1 MVLKMKNMRNFAAAS
16 NKTNMKRITFF
27 LLLAALCAPMAAQT
41 RQERLTQ
48 HVYYFA
54 SDSLKGRAAGSED
67 AAKAAAYIVNEY
79 QAMGLKPFYN
89 DWYMYFSRGGKQY
102 KDVVAVLEGND
113 PVLKDQYIVVGAHYD
128 HLGVKNGKIYNGAD
142 DNASGS
148 ASVIEIARALCANRD
163 KLKRTVVI
171 AAFDAEEIGLYGSEA
186 LAVKMIDQDSLDVR
200 LMMSVD
206 MVGWYKAQN
215 RLELEGVATIRDG
228 RRLLHSEKLN
238 LKLKNFETSTFTAT
252 DTEGFATRQ
261 IPTIAAST
269 GLKSPYH
276 KPEDDAELIDYV
288 GLDKV
293 TGYLADVTLEAAS
306 DENFAASG
314 KVARKHRS
322 GNPILEVGLSLAEG
336 NTQLLFPK
344 AAFNGKSAFSWGGG
358 LSAQLNFGHHSHF
371 GLKAEALYVQ
381 AKAQYPDETNLYASA
396 LKYKGSELRVPV
408 QLIYQG
414 GGTGTLS
421 LGFGG
426 YYGWR
431 FNPELASGYTVQKE
445 DYGLSWGVGMKVGGI
460 GMSLIWMSSLAP
472 FFAEDSAPLVRES
485 TTLFRISKYF

>member
-1 MVLKMKNMRNFAAAS
+1 MKNMRNFASAL
-16 NKTNMKRITFF
+16 NETNMKRITIF
-27 LLLAALCAPMAAQT
+27 LLLAALCVPMAAQT

-54 SDSLKGRAAGSED
+54 SDSLKGRAAGSAD
-67 AAKAAAYIVNEY
+67 AAKAAAYIIKEY
-79 QAMGLKPFYN
+79 ESMGLKPFYD
-89 DWYMYFSRGGKQY
+89 DWYLPFSRGGRNY
-102 KDVVAVLEGND
+102 ADVVAVLEGND
-113 PVLKDQYIVVGAHYD
+113 PALKDQYIVVGAHYD
-128 HLGVKNGKIYNGAD
+128 HLGVKDGKIYNGAD

-171 AAFDAEEIGLYGSEA
+171 AAFDAEELGLYGSEA

-215 RLELEGVATIRDG
+215 RLELEGVATIKDG
-228 RRLLHSEKLN
+228 RRLLQSEKLN
-238 LKLKNFETSTFTAT
+238 LKLKDFETSAFTAT
-252 DTEGFATRQ
+252 DTEGFAKRQ
-261 IPTIAAST
+261 IPTIAATT

-276 KPEDDAELIDYV
+276 KPEDDADLIDYE
-288 GLDKV
+288 GLDRV
-293 TGYLADVTLEAAS
+293 TDYLAGLTLEAAS
-306 DENFAASG
+306 DETFAASG

-322 GNPILEVGLSLAEG
+322 GHPVFEAGLFLAEG
-336 NTQLLFPK
+336 STQLLFPK
-344 AAFNGKSAFSWGGG
+344 AGFDGKSAFSWGGG
-358 LSAQLNFGHHSHF
+358 LSAQLNFGSRSHF
-371 GLKAEALYVQ
+371 GLKTEAMYLRT
-381 AKAQYPDETNLYASA
+381 KAQYPDEANLYASA

-414 GGTGTLS
+414 GGAGTLS

-426 YYGWR
+426 YYGRR
-431 FNPELASGYTVQKE
+431 FKTELAGVDTIRQE
-445 DYGLSWGVGMKVGGI
+445 DYGLSWEVGMKVGGI
-460 GMSLIWMSSLAP
+460 GLSVISMSSLAP
-472 FFAEDSAPLVRES
+472 FFAEDNAPSVRES

>member
-1 MVLKMKNMRNFAAAS
+1 
-16 NKTNMKRITFF
+16 MKRISLC
-27 LLLAALCAPMAAQT
+27 LLLAALCVPMVAQT
-41 RQERLTQ
+41 RQERLTE

-67 AAKAAAYIVNEY
+67 AAKAAAYIINEY
-79 QAMGLKPFYN
+79 ESMGLKPFYD
-89 DWYMYFSRGGKQY
+89 DWYMPFSRGGKNY
-102 KDVVAVLEGND
+102 ANVVAVLEGND

-128 HLGVKNGKIYNGAD
+128 HLGVKDGKIYNGAD

-186 LAVKMIDQDSLDVR
+186 LAIRMIDRDSLDVR

-206 MVGWYKAQN
+206 MVGWYKAKN
-215 RLELEGVATIRDG
+215 RLELEGVATIKNG
-228 RRLLHSEKLN
+228 RRLLQSEKLN
-238 LKLKNFETSTFTAT
+238 LKLKDFETSTFTAT
-252 DTEGFATRQ
+252 DTEGFAKRQ

-276 KPEDDAELIDYV
+276 KPEDDAELIDYP

-293 TGYLADVTLEAAS
+293 TDYLSDLTLEVAS
-306 DENFAASG
+306 DESFASSG
-314 KVARKHRS
+314 KVARKHRNGS
-322 GNPILEVGLSLAEG
+322 PIFEVGLNIDEG

-344 AAFNGKSAFSWGGG
+344 AGFDGKSAFTWGGG
-358 LSAQLNFGHHSHF
+358 LSAQLNFSRKPNTF
-371 GLKAEALYVQ
+371 GLKAEALYLQ
-381 AKAQYPDETNLYASA
+381 AKARYPDEANLYASA

-408 QLIYQG
+408 ELIYQG

-431 FNPELASGYTVQKE
+431 FKTELPISQTIRRE
-445 DYGLSWGVGMKVGGI
+445 DYGLSWEVGMKVGGT
-460 GMSLIWMSSLAP
+460 GLSLIWMSSLAP
-472 FFAEDSAPLVRES
+472 FFEGDAAPLVRES
-485 TTLFRISKYF
+485 TALFRISKFF

>member
-1 MVLKMKNMRNFAAAS
+1 
-16 NKTNMKRITFF
+16 MKRIA
-27 LLLAALCAPMAAQT
+27 LSIALAALCVPMFAQT
-41 RQERLTQ
+41 RQERLTE

-54 SDSLKGRAAGSED
+54 SDSLKGRAAGSAD
-67 AAKAAAYIVNEY
+67 AAKAAAYIIDEY
-79 QAMGLKPFYN
+79 ESMGLKPFYD
-89 DWYMYFSRGGKQY
+89 DWYLPFSRGGKNY
-102 KDVVAVLEGND
+102 ADVVAVLEGND
-113 PVLKDQYIVVGAHYD
+113 PVLKNQYIVVGAHYD

-171 AAFDAEEIGLYGSEA
+171 AAFDAEELGLYGSEA

-206 MVGWYKAQN
+206 MVGWYKAKN
-215 RLELEGVATIRDG
+215 RLELEGVATIRNG
-228 RRLLHSEKLN
+228 RRLLQSEKLN
-238 LKLKNFETSTFTAT
+238 LKLKDFETSVMTAT
-252 DTEGFATRQ
+252 DTEGFAKRQ

-276 KPEDDAELIDYV
+276 KPEDDAELIDYA

-293 TGYLADVTLEAAS
+293 TDYLADVTLEAAS

-314 KVARKHRS
+314 KVAPKHRE
-322 GNPILEVGLSLAEG
+322 GNQILEVGLFLAEG

-344 AAFNGKSAFSWGGG
+344 AGFDGKSAFSWGGG
-358 LSAQLNFGHHSHF
+358 LTAQLNFGRRSHF

-381 AKAQYPDETNLYASA
+381 AKAKYPDEANLYASA
-396 LKYKGSELRVPV
+396 LKYKGGELRVPV
-408 QLIYQG
+408 QLVYQG

-431 FNPELASGYTVQKE
+431 LKTELASAYSIRKE
-445 DYGLSWGVGMKVGGI
+445 DYGLSWEVGMKVGGI
-460 GMSLIWMSSLAP
+460 GMSVIWMSSLAP
-472 FFAEDSAPLVRES
+472 FFVEDGTPQVRES
-485 TTLFRISKYF
+485 TALFKISKYF